1 MNLPRFT
8 SKSLVSTSH
17 NSHSLSRLNFVN
29 SILITHSLSLSL
41 SRVLRQFHFDSH
53 SLSCST
59 CSVEFTLGNV
69 EDEKSH
75 AQFHKGF
82 TQGIQFRV
90 TNQLPCNLYYLIPM
104 SISSLF
110 MFLIWLCFLGIN
122 SSHKSGRVILVLD
135 TDQSSHR
142 NKVIYF
148 SYLSWFEA
156 LNKFLWNCCYDRFKK
171 LRRWWKLSWEV
182 DG

>member
-1 MNLPRFT
+1 MPLYYFSIILKLFFIDILTKNKMNLPRFT

-17 NSHSLSRLNFVN
+17 NFVYVPECKFASQMILILSRVSTS
-29 SILITHSLSLSL
+29 SIPFWLLILSL

-110 MFLIWLCFLGIN
+110 MFLIWLCFLGII

-135 TDQSSHR
+135 TD
-142 NKVIYF
+142 
-148 SYLSWFEA
+148 
-156 LNKFLWNCCYDRFKK
+156 
-171 LRRWWKLSWEV
+171 
-182 DG
+182 

>member
-29 SILITHSLSLSL
+29 SILITHSLSL

-82 TQGIQFRV
+82 TQGIQFRGLILLIRV
-90 TNQLPCNLYYLIPM
+90 VELFWCWILINLLIE
-104 SISSLF
+104 I
-110 MFLIWLCFLGIN
+110 
-122 SSHKSGRVILVLD
+122 
-135 TDQSSHR
+135 
-142 NKVIYF
+142 
-148 SYLSWFEA
+148 
-156 LNKFLWNCCYDRFKK
+156 RFKK
-171 LRRWWKLSWEV
+171 LRR
-182 DG
+182 